1 MLTDLDV
8 LLRAFQEGQGE
19 QVWPDFLDR
28 CGGVL
33 LQVAR
38 SVARD
43 DDEAADAFVFVCEKL
58 ACNKF
63 ARLRR
68 FDPAGPA
75 NPLTWLRAVTRN
87 LCLDHQRSIRGRFR
101 VFESI
106 ARLPL
111 VDQLVFRRRYRD
123 RLSLTETLAVL
134 GPEVPGLT
142 LEAVVAADQRVSGTL
157 SSRQVW
163 ALAASRPHLE
173 SLTVPDDPE
182 APAPFEPAATDLN
195 PEARLASAE
204 LRDRVR
210 AAIAELP
217 SDDRLMV
224 RLRLEQDLT
233 LAEVARVCGLRD
245 AQHADRRLRAIY
257 RALRQQLE

>member
-1 MLTDLDV
+1 
-8 LLRAFQEGQGE
+8 
-19 QVWPDFLDR
+19 
-28 CGGVL
+28 VL

-38 SVARD
+38 LVEREE
-43 DDEAADAFVFVCEKL
+43 DEAADAFVFVCERL
-58 ACNKF
+58 AANQF

-75 NPLTWLRAVTRN
+75 NPLTWLRVVARN

-106 ARLPL
+106 ARLPV

-123 RLSLTETLAVL
+123 RLTLAETFAVL
-134 GPEVPGLT
+134 GPEMPGLT
-142 LEAVVAADQRVSGTL
+142 LEAVVAADQRVGATL
-157 SSRQVW
+157 SSRQIWSLSV
-163 ALAASRPHLE
+163 ARPSVE
-173 SLTVPDDPE
+173 SLTAVDE
-182 APAPFEPAATDLN
+182 ADARAPFEPASTDPN
-195 PEARLASAE
+195 PEALFASAE
-204 LRDRVR
+204 HRERLRS
-210 AAIAELP
+210 AIGAL
-217 SDDRLMV
+217 SHDDRLIV

-257 RALRQQLE
+257 QALRRTLE